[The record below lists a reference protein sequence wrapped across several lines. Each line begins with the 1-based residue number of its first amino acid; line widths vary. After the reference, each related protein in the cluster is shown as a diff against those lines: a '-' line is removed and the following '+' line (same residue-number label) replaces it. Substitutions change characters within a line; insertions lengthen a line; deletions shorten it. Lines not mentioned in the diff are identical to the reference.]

1 MTERLPG
8 DRAPV
13 TSRPVTAEALLEKA
27 DEQRRRGN
35 LDVAEALYGE
45 AVEAGNEGEGIVTLT
60 RARLRLAEILV
71 ELGRPEE
78 ADPLLGTVMRT
89 ERDGGIVRAEV
100 KAAARLMS
108 QVRGWSA

>member
-1 MTERLPG
+1 MTA
-8 DRAPV
+8 D
-13 TSRPVTAEALLEKA
+13 TLLERA

-35 LDVAEALYGE
+35 LELAEALYVQ
-45 AVEAGNEGEGIVTLT
+45 AIEAGDEGEGIVTLT
-60 RARLRLAEILV
+60 RARLRLAEVLL
-71 ELGRPEE
+71 ELDRPEE
-78 ADPLLGTVMRT
+78 ADPLLGKVMRT